1 MTKLTDK
8 QFKQL
13 QKKLFEYI
21 DGMNTDQLKY
31 DLKRY
36 MLEDYLTQPTWKLV
50 SDKLIEFDLMKEEEM
65 EVAQMFNRSDLNALL
80 VTVLIILAAFA
91 FGVIQI
97 KN

>member
-1 MTKLTDK
+1 MYCIIIIYTLSIMVITNNKGNKMTKLTDK

-13 QKKLFEYI
+13 QKKLFEYV

-50 SDKLIEFDLMKEEEM
+50 SDKLIEFDLMEEEK
-65 EVAQMFNRSDLNALL
+65 EVA
-80 VTVLIILAAFA
+80 
-91 FGVIQI
+91 
-97 KN
+97 

>member
-21 DGMNTDQLKY
+21 DGMNIDQLKY

-36 MLEDYLTQPTWKLV
+36 MLEDYLNKQTWELV

-65 EVAQMFNRSDLNALL
+65 EVA
-80 VTVLIILAAFA
+80 
-91 FGVIQI
+91 
-97 KN
+97 

>member
-13 QKKLFEYI
+13 QKKLFEYV

-36 MLEDYLTQPTWKLV
+36 MLEDYLNQPTWKLV
-50 SDKLIEFDLMKEEEM
+50 SDKLIEFIW
-65 EVAQMFNRSDLNALL
+65 QTSFSS
-80 VTVLIILAAFA
+80 FSSSS
-91 FGVIQI
+91 FP
-97 KN
+97 

>member
-21 DGMNTDQLKY
+21 DGMNIDQLKY

-36 MLEDYLTQPTWKLV
+36 MLEDYSNQPTWKLV
-50 SDKLIEFDLMKEEEM
+50 SDKLIEFDLMEEEK
-65 EVAQMFNRSDLNALL
+65 EVA
-80 VTVLIILAAFA
+80 
-91 FGVIQI
+91 
-97 KN
+97 

>member
-13 QKKLFEYI
+13 QKKLFEYV

-36 MLEDYLTQPTWKLV
+36 MLEDYLTKPTWKLV
-50 SDKLIEFDLMKEEEM
+50 SDKLIEFDSMKEEEL
-65 EVAQMFNRSDLNALL
+65 EV
-80 VTVLIILAAFA
+80 T
-91 FGVIQI
+91 
-97 KN
+97 

>member
-13 QKKLFEYI
+13 QKKLFEYV
-21 DGMNTDQLKY
+21 DGMNIDQLKH

-50 SDKLIEFDLMKEEEM
+50 DDKLIEFDLMKEEEM
-65 EVAQMFNRSDLNALL
+65 EVA
-80 VTVLIILAAFA
+80 
-91 FGVIQI
+91 
-97 KN
+97 

>member
-1 MTKLTDK
+1 MYLLIIIYRLSIMVITNNKGNTMTKLTDK

-13 QKKLFEYI
+13 QKKLFEYV

-50 SDKLIEFDLMKEEEM
+50 SDKLIEFDLMEEEK
-65 EVAQMFNRSDLNALL
+65 EVA
-80 VTVLIILAAFA
+80 
-91 FGVIQI
+91 
-97 KN
+97 

>member
-1 MTKLTDK
+1 MYCIIIIYTLSIMVITNNKGNTMTKLTDK

-13 QKKLFEYI
+13 QKKLFEYV

-50 SDKLIEFDLMKEEEM
+50 SDKLIEFDLMEEEK
-65 EVAQMFNRSDLNALL
+65 EVA
-80 VTVLIILAAFA
+80 
-91 FGVIQI
+91 
-97 KN
+97 

>member
-13 QKKLFEYI
+13 QKKLFEYV

-36 MLEDYLTQPTWKLV
+36 MLEDYLNQPTWKLV
-50 SDKLIEFDLMKEEEM
+50 S
-65 EVAQMFNRSDLNALL
+65 
-80 VTVLIILAAFA
+80 
-91 FGVIQI
+91 
-97 KN
+97 